1 MDCKHCK
8 KHILAT
14 TQISWQGNN
23 YHQECIGEAVAKHR
37 ASQERMNNL
46 SSDLGESSERID
58 YEAHEDDYPFEDEY
72 SEYEANDD
80 LDDII
85 ERLDNEPDVSDE
97 ILNQIPISQVSGAS
111 GGNQIINAGIPP
123 NGVIVAPRAII
134 NASSNSENNK
144 GNGNLVNGAKGSRF
158 VSFPELKNLPLPET
172 TSTFKP
178 VPFYDFVTKVLDGLY
193 DRRMRTVNEQFIISG
208 DGMKLFGL
216 LELEHEYDG
225 VRFAVG
231 LRSSN
236 DKSMKLALACGY
248 KVMCCSNGMLSGDF
262 MPLSVKHSAK
272 LDIDDSLALGIDRIR
287 RRFGNMQLEI
297 AEKKARE
304 LTTGNAESLIYKA
317 FTAGKFPIS
326 LFRTVHKEYFVEPSY
341 KEFEP
346 RNLFSLENAFTTSF
360 KKLQPIQ
367 QFEAMSRLAKFSLER
382 RN

>member
-1 MDCKHCK
+1 MDCKKCGY
-8 KHILAT
+8 HIVAT
-14 TQISWQGNN
+14 MQIVWNGYP
-23 YHQECIGEAVAKHR
+23 YHPECIGEAVALKR
-37 ASQERMNNL
+37 VE
-46 SSDLGESSERID
+46 DERISNGLPPD
-58 YEAHEDDYPFEDEY
+58 IEAFEDEEFFEDEY
-72 SEYEANDD
+72 IPYEENDD
-80 LDDII
+80 LEDVITA
-85 ERLDNEPDVSDE
+85 LDNQPDVSDE
-97 ILNQIPISQVSGAS
+97 ILNQIPVSEVSGAS
-111 GGNQIINAGIPP
+111 GGNRIVDVEIPQGGI
-123 NGVIVAPRAII
+123 IVAPRAII
-134 NASSNSENNK
+134 HPPQ
-144 GNGNLVNGAKGSRF
+144 GNGTLINGAKGSRF
-158 VSFPELKNLPLPET
+158 VTFPELKNLPLPET

-193 DRRMRTVNEQFIISG
+193 DRRMRTANEQYIISS

-248 KVMCCSNGMLSGDF
+248 RVMCCSNGMLSGDF
-262 MPLSVKHSAK
+262 MPLAVKHSAN
-272 LDIDDSLALGIDRIR
+272 LDIDDSLALGVDRIR

-297 AEKKARE
+297 AEKKAKE

-326 LFRTVHKEYFVEPSY
+326 LFRTVHKEYFIEPSY

-367 QFEAMSRLAKFSLER
+367 QFEATSRLAKFLLEH

>member
-1 MDCKHCK
+1 MDCKKCGY
-8 KHILAT
+8 HIVAT
-14 TQISWQGNN
+14 MQIVWNGYP
-23 YHQECIGEAVAKHR
+23 YHPDCIGEAVAQTK
-37 ASQERMNNL
+37 AEQERINNGL
-46 SSDLGESSERID
+46 PPDFDRSLET
-58 YEAHEDDYPFEDEY
+58 FEDEELY
-72 SEYEANDD
+72 EDEYAEYENDDD
-80 LDDII
+80 LDDVI
-85 ERLDNEPDVSDE
+85 ERLENEPDVSDE
-97 ILNQIPISQVSGAS
+97 ILNQIPVSQVSGAS
-111 GGNQIINAGIPP
+111 GGNQIARAEIPP

-134 NASSNSENNK
+134 HPPQ
-144 GNGNLVNGAKGSRF
+144 GNGTLINGAKGSRF
-158 VSFPELKNLPLPET
+158 VTFPELKNLPLPGA

-193 DRRMRTVNEQFIISG
+193 DRRMRTVNEQFIISS

-248 KVMCCSNGMLSGDF
+248 RVMCCSNGMLSGDF
-262 MPLSVKHSAK
+262 MPLAVKHSAK

-297 AEKKARE
+297 NEKKARE

-346 RNLFSLENAFTTSF
+346 RTLFSLENAFTTSF

-367 QFEAMSRLAKFSLER
+367 QFEAMSRFAKFLLEH

>member
-1 MDCKHCK
+1 MDCKKCGY
-8 KHILAT
+8 HIVAT
-14 TQISWQGNN
+14 MQIVWNGYP
-23 YHQECIGEAVAKHR
+23 YHPDCIGEAVALKR
-37 ASQERMNNL
+37 AE
-46 SSDLGESSERID
+46 DERINNGLPPD
-58 YEAHEDDYPFEDEY
+58 FEGYEDDEPFDDEY
-72 SEYEANDD
+72 AEFEADDD
-80 LDDII
+80 LDDVI
-85 ERLDNEPDVSDE
+85 ERLDEMPDVSDE
-97 ILNQIPISQVSGAS
+97 ILNQIPISQVTGAS
-111 GGNQIINAGIPP
+111 GGMKSLPVNLPEGSIL
-123 NGVIVAPRAII
+123 VTPRAII
-134 NASSNSENNK
+134 HPPQ
-144 GNGNLVNGAKGSRF
+144 GNGTLVNGAKGSRF
-158 VSFPELKNLPLPET
+158 VTFPELKNLPLPET

-193 DRRMRTVNEQFIISG
+193 DRRMRTVNEQYIISS

-248 KVMCCSNGMLSGDF
+248 RVMCCSNGMLSGDF
-262 MPLSVKHSAK
+262 MPLAVKHSAK

-287 RRFGNMQLEI
+287 RRFGNLQSEI
-297 AEKKARE
+297 SEKKARE

-341 KEFEP
+341 KEFAP

-367 QFEAMSRLAKFSLER
+367 QFEATSKLAKFLLEN